1 MKQQNISYLSVGAFV
16 LAMLIGLMIML
27 VMITGFVWSADYY
40 TVRYDNVTGLSRGA
54 PVTFEGFQI
63 GRVSTVEP
71 SHEDGVTSYLVKLEI
86 DSSVANGSWPIPTDS
101 KFLLLSSGLLSTIT
115 VDIEQGESKS
125 YLQPNSDH
133 IVQGAKKRDLMETIS
148 SLGSEIEGYK
158 DEFREIIKLVKHGA
172 TTMDQGMAG
181 IMGDVSS
188 LTGEMKDG
196 VQDLRKLLSAAN
208 SNSISNIITSVEK
221 GAANFE
227 SISKQL
233 KGSQNKLNKLLDES
247 RDLVGENRPGVRQA
261 VSDLQGSIQILSRH
275 IGAITH
281 NLDLMSRNMAEF
293 SRQIRENPGVLLRGS
308 EPREASP

>member
-227 SISKQL
+227 NISQQL